1 MISVVIPA
9 FNAGGF
15 IRRAIDSVLSQTYL
29 DYEIIVVDDGSTDN
43 TAEVV
48 KSYSSKVRYIYQK
61 NAGDGPARNT
71 GIAAAKGDWIAF
83 LDHDDEWLPEKLQLQ
98 IDLLNRHPDLRWC
111 AANYYTRYV
120 KRQVPVGDVKLLSNV
135 LGEKN
140 YFDNFFTAVCKSG
153 CALVTST
160 VIVHKEVFQKAGIF
174 DSCWLCCADFD
185 MWWRIAY
192 QYPRI
197 GYFAQPLVI
206 MHLDVQPETNIRI
219 HLRNTRAKDVLKL
232 IARHLELAQQ
242 YGSMN
247 EFKPLA
253 SQVLHRSL
261 RTALFHGFRDD
272 AREIVTRFRELF
284 SWYMYYVVF
293 LLTVSPGLTS
303 VLMRTISY
311 LRHLLRLESEITRP
325 YSHSE
330 VIRAANEDQT

>member
-1 MISVVIPA
+1 
-9 FNAGGF
+9 
-15 IRRAIDSVLSQTYL
+15 L

-43 TAEVV
+43 TAEVI
-48 KSYSSKVRYIYQK
+48 KSYGSKVHYIYQK

-71 GIAAAKGDWIAF
+71 GIAAAKGEWIAF
-83 LDHDDEWLPEKLQLQ
+83 LDHDDEWLSEKLQLQ
-98 IDLLNRHPDLRWC
+98 MELLKRHTDLRWC
-111 AANYYTRYV
+111 AANYYLKYGSR
-120 KRQVPVGDVKLLSNV
+120 RAPSGNLGKLSKV
-135 LGEKN
+135 LGSSD
-140 YFDNFFTAVCKSG
+140 YFENFFTAIHKLGCK
-153 CALVTST
+153 LITST
-160 VIVHKEVFQKAGIF
+160 MVIRKDIFEKAGLF

-192 QYPRI
+192 HYPRI
-197 GYFAQPLVI
+197 GYLPQPLVI
-206 MHLDVQPETNIRI
+206 MHLDVQPETNIRV

-272 AREIVTRFRELF
+272 ACEIAARFRDFF
-284 SWYMYYVVF
+284 SWYMYYVIL
-293 LLTVSPGLTS
+293 LLTFFPRLTS